1 MNMLFVHDSKHTG
14 LLIIVGVIVVL
25 VGGFFLLNSY
35 IYNEK
40 QAATADTYQEAE
52 YLIEG
57 ERVTLGGDTRY
68 FGNELI
74 TDLND
79 DGRDDVVFI
88 VTHEPGGSGTFYYA
102 VAARSTED
110 GYLGSD
116 GYFLGDRIAPHS
128 IDISQN
134 PRHVNV
140 VVVNYADR
148 TPGEPMTAQPSV
160 GKSVYLKLDPEAMQ
174 WGIVEPDFEGESD
187 EPLPVA
193 ESWGT
198 ILGTV
203 LLGPTCP
210 VVMDPP
216 DPNCADRL
224 YETSLA
230 ITTIDQSR
238 VIREIRS
245 NAQGMFRVD
254 LPAGIY
260 AIRSAAAA
268 NVLPYCSADQVVVPI
283 NESVE
288 VTVYCD
294 SGIR

>member
-1 MNMLFVHDSKHTG
+1 MNMLFIRDSKHKG
-14 LLIIVGVIVVL
+14 LLIIAGVIAL
-25 VGGFFLLNSY
+25 CIGIFFVLNSY
-35 IYNEK
+35 IYNET
-40 QAATADTYQEAE
+40 QTVTADNYQEAK

-57 ERVTLGGDTRY
+57 EWVTLGGNTRY

-79 DGRDDVVFI
+79 DGHDDVVFI
-88 VTHEPGGSGTFYYA
+88 ITHEPGGSGTFYYA

-116 GYFLGDRIAPHS
+116 GYMLGDRIAPQS
-128 IDISQN
+128 IELSQN

-148 TPGEPMTAQPSV
+148 APGDPMTAQPSV
-160 GKSVYLKLDPEAMQ
+160 GKSVYLKLDPQAMQ

-187 EPLPVA
+187 EPLPAA

-198 ILGTV
+198 IRGTV

-216 DPNCADRL
+216 DPTCADKL

-238 VIREIRS
+238 VMREVRS
-245 NAQGMFRVD
+245 NAQGVFRVD
-254 LPAGIY
+254 LPAGTY
-260 AIRSAAAA
+260 AIRSAAVAH
-268 NVLPYCSADQVVVPI
+268 VLPYCSVDQVVVPI